1 MAEFEKVAEI
11 EKNSQENV
19 EKQFEAAVQERRT
32 AAKELVDQ
40 GTDYPKIKK
49 ALKDGHISKK
59 QYDKM
64 PDGLLLGIIKK
75 GGNKKTKVKK

>member
-1 MAEFEKVAEI
+1 MPST
-11 EKNSQENV
+11 N
-19 EKQFEAAVQERRT
+19 
-32 AAKELVDQ
+32 
-40 GTDYPKIKK
+40 PKIKK

-75 GGNKKTKVKK
+75 GGNKKTNGKGKGKK